1 MELDSYLEI
10 FMTMYGWGFSRLLV
24 EIMSATGIII
34 VPFIVLII
42 QTYQEMHEKGDSGV
56 LTLIRRLEFD
66 VMAMFLVA
74 FFCVMPSSL
83 TSLSGVNLTY
93 TPPTTAVSPTPATAS
108 SLGAST
114 STGVTGTNYDATFA
128 SAFSGSNV
136 NVTDPASVPIWWY
149 LSMGLSSGVSSAF
162 RGGITNNM
170 RDLRMLEELGRMS
183 TIQDPILRNDVKKF
197 YQQCFVPARSQ
208 FFASNGATTG
218 FTAAG
223 QAVLNS
229 MDKNPVNGTSDV
241 DWIGSHFYRVEPNF
255 YSAMRSQDPI
265 DGVPIDYL
273 RDTDICN
280 PATELPGACVGKI
293 PKCGA
298 GSAAVPCGKPTCNE
312 WWMGTGLGM
321 GINSGLRDRL
331 VSHVSTWSN
340 FANAINALFPIPP
353 TGYDAKDITAK
364 LAFQQ
369 ANPTYVDVEANLG
382 ASTNRIVD
390 AARSNGDGFGLG
402 RGLHLAAEGYI
413 AGISVAPMLM
423 FLTMIQPLILMAI
436 YMFLPTIV
444 IFGSYDIKLMIYGGL
459 TIFTVKFW
467 TVMWFV
473 ARWVDDNLIAAM
485 KPGIDGNAVVE
496 FLFSTEGGNTNK
508 RIVLNILLLSM
519 YVLLPLIWTSLMAMI
534 GMRIGSGVE
543 SMMGAAKSGGAIG
556 RSTGNTFAAIAK
568 DKIRGTAKKKGW

>member
-24 EIMSATGIII
+24 EIMSSTGIII

-66 VMAMFLVA
+66 VLAMFLVA
-74 FFCVMPSSL
+74 FFCVMPSNL
-83 TSLSGVNLTY
+83 TSLSGVNLSY

-108 SLGAST
+108 SLGAGTPS
-114 STGVTGTNYDATFA
+114 GVTGTNYDATFA

-136 NVTDPASVPIWWY
+136 NVSDPAAVPIWWY
-149 LSMGLSSGVSSAF
+149 LSMGISSGVNAAF
-162 RGGITNNM
+162 RSGITNNM

-183 TIQDPILRNDVKKF
+183 TIQDPLLRTEVQKF
-197 YQQCFVPARSQ
+197 YQQCFIPARSQ
-208 FFASNGATTG
+208 FFAANGATTG
-218 FTAAG
+218 FTSAG
-223 QAVLNS
+223 QAILNS
-229 MDKNPVNGTSDV
+229 MDLNPEKGTSDV
-241 DWIGSHFYRVEPNF
+241 DWIGSHFYRIEPNF
-255 YSAMRSQDPI
+255 YSTMRSQEPI

-280 PATELPGACVGKI
+280 PATEAPGACVGKI
-293 PKCGA
+293 PMCGA
-298 GSAAVPCGKPTCNE
+298 GAATVPCGKPTCNE

-321 GINSGLRDRL
+321 APASGLRERL
-331 VSHVSTWSN
+331 VKHVSKWTNIKNTISTL
-340 FANAINALFPIPP
+340 FAANSA
-353 TGYDAKDITAK
+353 GYDEDDITAK

-369 ANPTYVDVEANLG
+369 ANPSYVDVEATLG
-382 ASTNRIVD
+382 QSSNRFVD
-390 AARSNGDGFGLG
+390 FARSWGDIGGIG
-402 RGLHLAAEGYI
+402 RGMSLAGEGYI
-413 AGISVAPMLM
+413 AGLSVAPMLM

-444 IFGSYDIKLMIYGGL
+444 IFGSYDLKLMIYGGL

-485 KPGIDGNAVVE
+485 KPGMDGNAIME
-496 FLFSTEGGNTNK
+496 FLMSTEGGNTNK
-508 RIVLNILLLSM
+508 RLVLNILLLGM
-519 YVLLPLIWTSLMAMI
+519 YILLPLIWTSLMAMI
-534 GMRIGSGVE
+534 GMRIGSGME
-543 SMMGAAKSGGAIG
+543 SMMASYKSGGAIG
-556 RSTGNTFAAIAK
+556 KAG
-568 DKIRGTAKKKGW
+568 AKKTGELAKKAIDGKFS